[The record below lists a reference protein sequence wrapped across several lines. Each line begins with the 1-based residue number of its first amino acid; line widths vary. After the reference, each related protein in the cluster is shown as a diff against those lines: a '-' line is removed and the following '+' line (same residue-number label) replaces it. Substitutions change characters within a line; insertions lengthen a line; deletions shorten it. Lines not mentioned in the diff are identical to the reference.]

1 MTTNGGGS
9 SSNKSREKKYQSI
22 EPEFVDGGEVK
33 FTVTDDDVA
42 FNYKDSKVKP
52 AIKKQNKKKVKPT
65 SISSSVASSTY
76 MDTEDVAIERS
87 QSERRVRIV
96 MILIILFNVVMSG
109 AFAWVLSTGKEGTAE
124 KWSTNYYVVVWTLS
138 LFYIGLTIMFSC
150 VLFSVIK
157 LLQEFEDGMLY
168 DSNKVGLW
176 SCFCF
181 YFLLMGTRTTIFV
194 LLRYEQDEPSK
205 RRWLEI
211 TLYCSEVLLMSLM
224 IFITWFNRRYDAKEE
239 DCQGND
245 CIEERDVL
253 GSRADSTRHDEYQSR
268 LH

>member
-1 MTTNGGGS
+1 
-9 SSNKSREKKYQSI
+9 
-22 EPEFVDGGEVK
+22 
-33 FTVTDDDVA
+33 
-42 FNYKDSKVKP
+42 
-52 AIKKQNKKKVKPT
+52 
-65 SISSSVASSTY
+65 
-76 MDTEDVAIERS
+76 
-87 QSERRVRIV
+87 
-96 MILIILFNVVMSG
+96 
-109 AFAWVLSTGKEGTAE
+109 
-124 KWSTNYYVVVWTLS
+124 
-138 LFYIGLTIMFSC
+138 

-224 IFITWFNRRYDAKEE
+224 IFITWFNRRYDAQEE